1 MNGNADLLSHLPLPG
16 TNDETNSDL
25 RLTDPTDIDVYFI
38 GASGVQQR
46 LRRRTGPVLGGLTE
60 PDVILAAEEVEH
72 NTVPRTTDEQAQLRW
87 QVMQSDPDRNIQQI
101 NPPRNTERGYAI
113 RDDSPLSFPAES
125 VVRSGQLEPGL
136 TLHACP
142 MTQEGRELL
151 HLRLKHEVAVIN
163 PEEGGSRASTAAG
176 AGNTDRAAG
185 PSDFS
190 EDEPDSEA
198 A

>member
-1 MNGNADLLSHLPLPG
+1 MSRLPLSG
-16 TNDETNSDL
+16 TNDDTNSDL
-25 RLTDPTDIDVYFI
+25 ELSDPTDIDVYFI
-38 GASGVQQR
+38 GGSGVRPR
-46 LRRRTGPVLGGLTE
+46 LRRRTGSVLGGLE
-60 PDVILAAEEVEH
+60 ESDVTFAAGEVEYSPA
-72 NTVPRTTDEQAQLRW
+72 PRTTDEQAQLLW
-87 QVMQSDPDRNIQQI
+87 QVLQSDRNREIQQI
-101 NPPRNTERGYAI
+101 TPPENKIAYTI

>member
-1 MNGNADLLSHLPLPG
+1 
-16 TNDETNSDL
+16 
-25 RLTDPTDIDVYFI
+25 
-38 GASGVQQR
+38 
-46 LRRRTGPVLGGLTE
+46 
-60 PDVILAAEEVEH
+60 
-72 NTVPRTTDEQAQLRW
+72 
-87 QVMQSDPDRNIQQI
+87 MQSDRDREIQQI
-101 NPPRNTERGYAI
+101 TPPENKKAYTI

>member
-113 RDDSPLSFPAES
+113 RDDSPLSVPAED
-125 VVRSGQLEPGL
+125 VVRSDQLEPGVKV
-136 TLHACP
+136 LHACP
-142 MTQEGRELL
+142 MTQEGREHL
-151 HLRLKHEVAVIN
+151 HPRLKH
-163 PEEGGSRASTAAG
+163 
-176 AGNTDRAAG
+176 
-185 PSDFS
+185 
-190 EDEPDSEA
+190 
-198 A
+198 